1 MNKNFSK
8 DKDWHSIA
16 AGLLVAALIVTGTL
30 VVKHYQDR
38 KDARREIEKCKFEL
52 RDNAAARKT
61 YMATAPEIAQNK
73 HLGKIIDSMNC
84 VNDSIVKINP
94 NEYEK
99 NKKLIS
105 HLMWIV
111 NHNDSVMN
119 ANLARFDTF
128 QKQLEQEIAKC
139 QLKLK

>member
-1 MNKNFSK
+1 MNKNLFK

-38 KDARREIEKCKFEL
+38 KDARRKIEKCKFEL

-61 YMATAPEIAQNK
+61 YMANAPEIAQNK
-73 HLGKIIDSMNC
+73 HLGKIIDSMNR

-94 NEYEK
+94 NEYQK

-105 HLMWIV
+105 HLVWIV

-128 QKQLEQEIAKC
+128 QKQLEQEIARY
-139 QLKLK
+139 QAKLK

>member
-8 DKDWHSIA
+8 DKDWHGTVT
-16 AGLLVAALIVTGTL
+16 GLLVAALIVMGVF

-38 KDARREIEKCKFEL
+38 KDARRKIEKCKFEL
-52 RDNAAARKT
+52 RDNAAVRKT

-73 HLGKIIDSMNC
+73 HLGKIIDSMNR
-84 VNDSIVKINP
+84 VNDSIVKINS

-105 HLMWIV
+105 HLVWIV

-119 ANLARFDTF
+119 ANIAKFDATK
-128 QKQLEQEIAKC
+128 KQLEQEIARY
-139 QLKLK
+139 QAKLK